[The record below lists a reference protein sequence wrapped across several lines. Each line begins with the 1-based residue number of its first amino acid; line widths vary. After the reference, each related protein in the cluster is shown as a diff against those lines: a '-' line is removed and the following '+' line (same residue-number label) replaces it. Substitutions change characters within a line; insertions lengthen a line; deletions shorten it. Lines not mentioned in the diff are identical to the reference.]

1 MKTLNLLSKS
11 DMKKIMG
18 GSQDE
23 GGCLDRG
30 CTKDS
35 ECGGNCPKCVE
46 VNPTW
51 GTTCATSSS
60 ETLG

>member
-1 MKTLNLLSKS
+1 MKTLNLLSKAE
-11 DMKKIMG
+11 MKRILG
-18 GSQDE
+18 GVEELDNSE

-35 ECGGNCPKCVE
+35 ECGGNCPKCIE

-51 GTTCATSSS
+51 GTICATS
-60 ETLG
+60 